1 MIDKFNQNI
10 GDTMKLQLLGIDSN
24 PKTIKGQSFGYVTAI
39 LYLSPSDLSGA
50 ELCPLA
56 TLADCKIDCLTFAGR
71 GGMSKGNATFIA
83 DSGAVLPDNT
93 VQRARLRRSELFNND
108 RDAFMSLLVREIEFA
123 KAYVARLSKKLNKK
137 LKLVVRLNGTSDIRW
152 ESIPVDDCPHIFAR
166 FSETQFYDYTKIPNR
181 KISGIKNYHLTFSY
195 SAAPAFAP
203 IVVKA
208 LQHYGESVSFAA
220 VFKGAMPEHFLGR
233 TVINGD
239 ESDLRFLDQSG
250 VVVGLKAKGR
260 ARTSLSQFAVRDAA

>member
-1 MIDKFNQNI
+1 
-10 GDTMKLQLLGIDSN
+10 
-24 PKTIKGQSFGYVTAI
+24 
-39 LYLSPSDLSGA
+39 
-50 ELCPLA
+50 
-56 TLADCKIDCLTFAGR
+56 
-71 GGMSKGNATFIA
+71 MSKGNATFETE
-83 DSGAVLPDNT
+83 SGATLPDNA

-108 RDAFMSLLVREIEFA
+108 RNAFMAQLVREIDWA
-123 KAYVARLSKKLNKK
+123 QTYVMRLSAKLNKD

-152 ESIPVDDCPHIFAR
+152 ESIPADNCPNIFTR
-166 FSETQFYDYTKIPNR
+166 FSRTQFYDYTKIPNR
-181 KISGIKNYHLTFSY
+181 RIAGIKNYHLTFSY

-220 VFKGAMPEHFLGR
+220 VFRGAMPSHFLGR
-233 TVINGD
+233 AVINGD

>member
-1 MIDKFNQNI
+1 
-10 GDTMKLQLLGIDSN
+10 MKLQLLGIDSN
-24 PKTIKGQSFGYVTAI
+24 PKTIKGQKQGYVTAI
-39 LYLSPSDLSGA
+39 LYLSPSDSSGA
-50 ELCPLA
+50 EFCPLA
-56 TLADCKIDCLTFAGR
+56 KLADCKTDCLTFAGR

-83 DSGAVLPDNT
+83 ESGTELPDNT

-108 RDAFMSLLVREIEFA
+108 RNAFMAQLIREIEWA
-123 KAYVARLSKKLNKK
+123 QAYVARLSAKLNKD

-152 ESIPVDDCPHIFAR
+152 ESIAIDQYPHIFAR

-181 KISGIKNYHLTFSY
+181 RIAGIKNYHLTFSY

-220 VFKGAMPEHFLGR
+220 VFKDAMPEYFLGR
-233 TVINGD
+233 DVINGD
-239 ESDLRFLDQSG
+239 ESDLRFLDRAG

-260 ARTSLSQFAVRDAA
+260 ARTSLSQFAVRAAA